1 MASKFAEFLTAQGID
16 PRQLIAASRQ
26 IERLRPEDRKVR
38 LSRRLARSADSATT
52 EKFAKTRSGHPITEH
67 QVGQASIGGALPA
80 PVKTRLLRAVNR
92 VLELKKQP
100 PVTLKSL
107 F

>member
-16 PRQLIAASRQ
+16 PRRLIAASRQ
-26 IERLRPEDRKVR
+26 IERIRPEDRKVR
-38 LSRRLARSADSATT
+38 LSRRLARLADSAPT
-52 EKFAKTRSGHPITEH
+52 EKFPKTRSGRPITEH
-67 QVGQASIGGALPA
+67 QIGRASAGDALPA

-92 VLELKKQP
+92 VLELKKRP
-100 PVTLKSL
+100 PVTLQSL